1 MEGDAAEKTWGERVA
16 ELVLSKYHS
25 LPKKGKPQGRET
37 TVLAAFLLS
46 SHKNE
51 LRVVALGTGTKC
63 LGRLR
68 MSPNGDVVNDSHAEV
83 IARRALIRFFYSEIE
98 HLNKI
103 YLNSSGYQE
112 HSTSQGALN
121 SIFDLASSDG
131 KYLKYKMQPGV
142 QLHFYV
148 SQPPCGDACIV
159 SPSFVMRHTGSVD
172 LQFSVQNLGDID
184 EESQKHTNG
193 YDRSNL
199 IKEPQCQN
207 QDYSEN
213 QFLGSL
219 KVSEIPKESK
229 LSLFIRKQTGAKLAH
244 LQREVRWKGACSAEQ
259 ENYGESFFSRDGQE
273 AVHTGILKMTETV
286 FHPRLQ
292 GCQHEGDTGRHYLE
306 CLHGLQAVG
315 MVRRK
320 PGRGDATLS
329 MSCSDKIA
337 RWNVLGLQGALLS
350 YFLIEPVYLSSIT
363 VACLSKE
370 SLAIVPSNMGQ
381 ISLDDPVKRAL
392 YNRVIPLSDMLPDPF
407 RVNNPIFW
415 RAPIPPVEFQ
425 QSPDDLSC
433 LTCGYSI
440 CWNALGL
447 HEVVLGTTG
456 RKQGTSAKGALSKAT
471 MSSLCKRAL
480 LDLFVSLLHDS
491 ETDSHPSE
499 LSYLQMKVSAW
510 KYYKAL
516 EIFRS
521 SSSPFRDWLAKPAEL
536 QSFTRP

>member
-1 MEGDAAEKTWGERVA
+1 MEGDAAEKSWGERVT

-46 SHKNE
+46 SNKNG

-68 MSPNGDVVNDSHAEV
+68 MSANGDVVNDSHAEV

-98 HLNKI
+98 NLNKI
-103 YLNSSGYQE
+103 YLNSLGYQE
-112 HSTSQGALN
+112 HASQGASN
-121 SIFDLASSDG
+121 SIFDLASRDG
-131 KYLKYKMQPGV
+131 KYLRYKMQPGA

-159 SPSFVMRHTGSVD
+159 SPSFLMRHTGSVD
-172 LQFSVQNLGDID
+172 LQLSDQNLYRVD

-193 YDRSNL
+193 YDKCKL
-199 IKEPQCQN
+199 IKEPQCQK
-207 QDYSEN
+207 QDYPEN
-213 QFLGSL
+213 QFIGSL
-219 KVSEIPKESK
+219 KVSEIPKESQ

-244 LQREVRWKGACSAEQ
+244 LQREVGWKEACSAEQ
-259 ENYGESFFSRDGQE
+259 ENYGECLFSRDGQE
-273 AVHTGILKMTETV
+273 AVHTGILKMTETG
-286 FHPRLQ
+286 FHPRHQ
-292 GCQHEGDTGRHYLE
+292 GSKHEGDTGRNYLE

-363 VACLSKE
+363 VGCLSK
-370 SLAIVPSNMGQ
+370 SLAIVPSNVGE
-381 ISLDDPVKRAL
+381 ISLDEPVKRAL
-392 YNRVIPLSDMLPDPF
+392 YDRVVPLSDVLPDPF

-415 RAPIPPVEFQ
+415 RAPVAPVEFQ

-456 RKQGTSAKGALSKAT
+456 RKQGASAKGALSKAT

-491 ETDSHPSE
+491 EIDTHLSG
-499 LSYLQMKVSAW
+499 LSYLQMKVSASQ
-510 KYYKAL
+510 YYKAL
-516 EIFRS
+516 QIFRS
-521 SSSPFRDWLAKPAEL
+521 SFSPFRDWLAKPAEL

>member
-1 MEGDAAEKTWGERVA
+1 MEGDAAEKYWGERVA
-16 ELVLSKYHS
+16 ELVLAKYHS
-25 LPKKGKPQGRET
+25 LPKKGKPQGHET

-51 LRVVALGTGTKC
+51 LQVVALGTGTKC
-63 LGRLR
+63 LGRPR
-68 MSPNGDVVNDSHAEV
+68 MSSNGDVVNDSHSEV

-112 HSTSQGALN
+112 HTSQAALN
-121 SIFDLASSDG
+121 SIFELASSDG
-131 KYLKYKMQPGV
+131 KCLKYKMQPGV
-142 QLHFYV
+142 RLHFYV

-159 SPSFVMRHTGSVD
+159 SPSFLMRHTGSVN
-172 LQFSVQNLGDID
+172 LQLSVQNLGDID
-184 EESQKHTNG
+184 EESKKHTNV

-199 IKEPQCQN
+199 IKKTQCQN
-207 QDYSEN
+207 QDYREN
-213 QFLGSL
+213 QLIGCL
-219 KVSEIPKESK
+219 NVSETPKESQ
-229 LSLFIRKQTGAKLAH
+229 LSLLIRKQTGAKLAN
-244 LQREVRWKGACSAEQ
+244 LQHDVRWEEACSAEQ
-259 ENYGESFFSRDGQE
+259 ESYGESFLSRDGQE
-273 AVHTGILKMTETV
+273 AVHTGILKMSEKD
-286 FHPRLQ
+286 FHHRHQ
-292 GCQHEGDTGRHYLE
+292 GYQHHGDTGRNYLE

-350 YFLIEPVYLSSIT
+350 HFLIEPVYLSSIT

-370 SLAIVPSNMGQ
+370 SLASVPFNMGE

-392 YNRVIPLSDMLPDPF
+392 YDRVIPLSDMLPDPF

-425 QSPDDLSC
+425 QSPNDLSC

-440 CWNALGL
+440 CWNSSGL

-480 LDLFVSLLHDS
+480 LDLFLSLLHES
-491 ETDSHPSE
+491 ETDSHLSE
-499 LSYLQMKVSAW
+499 FSYLQMKVSAW

-521 SSSPFRDWLAKPAEL
+521 SSSPFRDWLAKPTEL

>member
-1 MEGDAAEKTWGERVA
+1 MEGDAAEKSWGERVA
-16 ELVLSKYHS
+16 ELVLAKYHS

-46 SHKNE
+46 THKNE

-68 MSPNGDVVNDSHAEV
+68 MSSNGDVVNDSHAEV
-83 IARRALIRFFYSEIE
+83 IARRALIRFLYSEIE

-103 YLNSSGYQE
+103 YLRSSGYQE
-112 HSTSQGALN
+112 HTSQGTLN
-121 SIFDLASSDG
+121 SIFELASSDG
-131 KYLKYKMQPGV
+131 KCLKYKMQPGV

-159 SPSFVMRHTGSVD
+159 SPSFLMRHTGLVN
-172 LQFSVQNLGDID
+172 LQLSVQNLGDID
-184 EESQKHTNG
+184 EE
-193 YDRSNL
+193 DRSNL
-199 IKEPQCQN
+199 IKKTQCQN
-207 QDYSEN
+207 QDYREN
-213 QFLGSL
+213 QFIGSL
-219 KVSEIPKESK
+219 KVSETPKESQ
-229 LSLFIRKQTGAKLAH
+229 LSLLIRKQTGAKLAH
-244 LQREVRWKGACSAEQ
+244 LQHEVRWEEACSAEQ
-259 ENYGESFFSRDGQE
+259 ESYGESFFSRDGQE
-273 AVHTGILKMTETV
+273 AVHTGILKTSEKD
-286 FHPRLQ
+286 FHPRNQ
-292 GCQHEGDTGRHYLE
+292 GFQHEGDTGRHYLE

-350 YFLIEPVYLSSIT
+350 HFLIEPVYLSSIT

-370 SLAIVPSNMGQ
+370 SLAAVPFNVGE
-381 ISLDDPVKRAL
+381 IFLDDPVKRAL
-392 YNRVIPLSDMLPDPF
+392 YDRVIPLLDMLPDPF
-407 RVNNPIFW
+407 RPIFW

-425 QSPDDLSC
+425 QSPDDLPC

-440 CWNALGL
+440 CWNYSGL

-480 LDLFVSLLHDS
+480 LDSFLSLLHES
-491 ETDSHPSE
+491 ETDSHLSE
-499 LSYLQMKVSAW
+499 FSYLQMKVSAW

-536 QSFTRP
+536 QSFTGP